1 MMGLPQRL
9 VEKLGCPQCH
19 GALEYAKN
27 EDKLK
32 CPKCRLA
39 FRVAND
45 IPVLIIEEAEKL
57 Q

>member
-9 VEKLGCPQCH
+9 VEKIGCPKCH
-19 GALEYAKN
+19 GALEYIN
-27 EDKLK
+27 SENKLK
-32 CPKCRLA
+32 CPKCRLV

>member
-1 MMGLPQRL
+1 MMGLPGRL

-19 GALEYAKN
+19 GVLDYAEN

-39 FRVAND
+39 FRVAHD
-45 IPVLIIEEAEKL
+45 IPVLVVEEAEKL

>member
-9 VEKLGCPQCH
+9 VEKIGCPKCH
-19 GALEYAKN
+19 GALEYIN
-27 EDKLK
+27 SENKLK